1 MHFINKQLQIQK
13 LESLEVCDEAV
24 GGTLQLAAKLA
35 HEARQYSASLTKG
48 EAITQVLFRGGGG

>member
-35 HEARQYSASLTKG
+35 HEARQDSASLTKG
-48 EAITQVLFRGGGG
+48 EAITQVLFRSGGG